1 MREIINGQE
10 NIDRHQEF
18 FNFTPERQRLEYY
31 TNRGRYNSNYTFM
44 YEDDTKLCLGIEGRQ
59 VRFNNNKAWSQTSPD
74 RKGFIYDKTTKKFKF
89 WYKTSANSFTDYEW
103 GKILKHSGNEWL
115 ESIFRPMGYLI
126 TATMLGKV
134 FSKKITN
141 PIDFCKLFIKSKP
154 WLKNSDISPAQ
165 LHKLLVTLN
174 SNGDTLGM
182 FIPFFSV
189 AKSVTPIVDMYMD
202 GKKYRDHILTD
213 LTNQCL
219 ALDKKID
226 FSWSEKRLNEYHTEL
241 TREIMLFKIDN
252 IRDTRVEYSDLPS
265 ITNSIKLLS
274 SEKEIF
280 EEGTLMHHCV
290 YTNYWSQVSNRMY
303 FVFTYENGDVRATV
317 GVNKHWDSD
326 KFEVQQMYQ
335 KFNQPVPEEDRAR
348 VKSIMDSDYMQ
359 EWFKNNSKEEKL
371 PEMEEV
377 VDFLGW

>member
-18 FNFTPERQRLEYY
+18 FKFTPERQRLEYY
-31 TNRGRYNSNYTFM
+31 TNRGYYNSIYTFI
-44 YEDDTKLCLGIEGRQ
+44 YEDDTKLCLGNEGRT
-59 VRFNNNKAWSQTSPD
+59 VRFNNNKAWSQASPD
-74 RKGFIYDKTTKKFKF
+74 KKGFTYDKTTKKFKF
-89 WYKTSANSFTDYEW
+89 WYKTIPNSFSEYEW
-103 GKILKHSGNEWL
+103 SKILTHSGNEWL
-115 ESIFRPMGYLI
+115 EPIFYPITSLI
-126 TATMLGKV
+126 TATMLGKI

-141 PIDFCKLFIKSKP
+141 PIDLCKLFIKSKP
-154 WLKNSDISPAQ
+154 WLKNSDMSPVQ
-165 LHKLLVTLN
+165 LHKLLVSLN
-174 SNGDTLGM
+174 SNRDPLGM

-189 AKSVTPIVDMYMD
+189 AKSVTPILDTYMD
-202 GKKYRDHILTD
+202 GKRYRNHIFTD

-219 ALDKKID
+219 ALDRKID

-252 IRDTRVEYSDLPS
+252 IRDTRVEYTKLPG

-303 FVFTYENGDVRATV
+303 FVFTYENGDVRATI

-326 KFEVQQMYQ
+326 KFELSQMYQ
-335 KFNQPVPEEDRAR
+335 KFNQPVPEEDRER
-348 VKSIMDSDYMQ
+348 VRSIIDSDAMQ
-359 EWFKNNSKEEKL
+359 KWFKNNSKEEKL
-371 PEMEEV
+371 PDTDDV
-377 VDFLGW
+377 VDLLQW